1 MGSAIIVPAT
11 EEGELP
17 PGQESFLPT
26 LASVEADP
34 EAVEALERKAAAT
47 QGMKESAQG
56 VVESM
61 EMAPSAIRGEAGKR
75 LGEMYKSTRGG
86 MGRGAG
92 ISGATIGA
100 LGEAQTQ
107 AGVDIASKEAELST
121 DIAAQKYETQ
131 ALLRDLESADIREEQ
146 EKWSGLIADLSAYW
160 HSADGA
166 GQSTRKQLAY
176 MQRQQQVYAEAG
188 DQEAVD
194 WLQGEIEHLTW
205 AGAPRKFGGAGQTSG
220 GYNFAQG
227 LTTGDDWDMVSAAWE
242 ANQD

>member
-1 MGSAIIVPAT
+1 
-11 EEGELP
+11 LL
-17 PGQESFLPT
+17 LPT
-26 LASVEADP
+26 LASVDADP
-34 EAVEALERKAAAT
+34 EAVEALGRKAAAT
-47 QGMKESAQG
+47 EGMKESAQG

-100 LGEAQTQ
+100 LSEAQTQ
-107 AGVDIASKEAELST
+107 AGVDIASKEAELRT

-146 EKWSGLIADLSAYW
+146 EKWSGLIADLQAYW
-160 HSADGA
+160 HSGEGADG
-166 GQSTRKQLAY
+166 SSRKQLAY
-176 MQRQQQVYAEAG
+176 MQRQQRVYAEAG

-205 AGAPRKFGGAGQTSG
+205 AGAPRQFGGAGKTTG
-220 GYNFAQG
+220 GYDFAQG
-227 LTTGDDWDMVSAAWE
+227 ETTADDWYIISNAWTGE
-242 ANQD
+242 DDDDDDGI